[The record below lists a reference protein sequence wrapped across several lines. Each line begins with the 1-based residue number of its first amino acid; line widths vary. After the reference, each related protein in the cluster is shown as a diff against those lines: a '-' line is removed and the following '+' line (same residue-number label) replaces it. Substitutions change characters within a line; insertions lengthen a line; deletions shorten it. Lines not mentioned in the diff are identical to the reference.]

1 MFVVFILLIPI
12 ILIGCMVGFL
22 AAGITDL
29 VYGFR
34 VINGKR
40 NKTRIIR
47 GFIFLGIIYLVVAAF
62 IVLIFYLSLVPI
74 RFM

>member
-12 ILIGCMVGFL
+12 ILIGGMVGFL